1 MPNSQHSKPKL
12 TSHSG
17 IVSVVLV
24 YAVFAGLWILLSDQ
38 LMQMIVTDPEQ
49 LVWISMFKGWLF
61 VCITSMLLYGTML
74 RWVGSADASLDVP
87 KASRWFRI
95 PFLSLIIIICLFT
108 ATSVINTR
116 EHQKQTEI
124 ARLQAIAD
132 LKATEVIDWLKERQ
146 RNVDFV
152 QTSRFFAEQ
161 FQHWQQAG
169 DEESGRQFQA
179 GLEQFA
185 ANYGFAAV
193 SLLDD
198 QGKKLW
204 GTSKAPQVLN
214 PNVLPAVAKALV
226 GGNSQRM
233 GPTRDAAG
241 QVWLDFIVPLTA
253 LPGPAPIIILH
264 SNLADWLLP
273 KLHTWLL
280 PNASGET
287 LLFRRDGE
295 QVLYLSDLRYHQSPT
310 SDLTLP
316 IATEKLLTAQVLR
329 NNVSSTGFVE
339 GVDYRGIPSIG
350 AVHAI
355 EGTDWILLAKFDQA
369 DLYREVSGDTAW
381 IFFAGLVTLFVS
393 IAGFY
398 LLRQSQQLAVIKAVR
413 QVQDERLEALSL
425 LSAIADSSDDAIFA
439 KDLEGRYTLFNPAAS
454 RFVGKPVEAV
464 LGQDDRAIFPSE
476 QAEKLM
482 TIGRQVIANNAISYQ
497 EETLDTTDD
506 GRRIFLATKGP
517 LSDKQGQVIGI
528 FGISRDITALKQV
541 EQSLRVGEERL
552 RLAQSSAHIG
562 IWDWDVNT
570 GAVTWTG
577 ELEEIYGY
585 PTGSFPGTYSAF
597 RDRVHPDDLKEVEA
611 LRDQAVN
618 AHQGFDIDFRVQLP
632 CGITRWVNCKG
643 GAIYDDTGNAI
654 RVFGVNIDITKAK
667 VAEQSLRQQSE
678 EITQR
683 NEELERFNRAM
694 VGREL
699 EMIELKKQVNK
710 LSGQLGHASPYPL
723 GFIDAPLVQEKTDG
737 NQ

>member
-1 MPNSQHSKPKL
+1 MPNNQSSRKSS
-12 TSHSG
+12 SHSG

-74 RWVGSADASLDVP
+74 RWIGSGDASLDVP
-87 KASRWFRI
+87 KASHWFRI
-95 PFLSLIIIICLFT
+95 PFLSLVIIICLFT
-108 ATSVINTR
+108 ATSVVNTR

-132 LKATEVIDWLKERQ
+132 LKSAEVIDWLKERQ

-161 FQHWQQAG
+161 FQRWQEAG
-169 DEESGRQFQA
+169 DEQSGRQLQA
-179 GLEQFA
+179 RLEQFA

-193 SLLDD
+193 SILDG
-198 QGKKLW
+198 QGNRLW
-204 GTSKAPQVLN
+204 GTSKAPQVLS
-214 PNVLPAVAKALV
+214 PNVLSAVAKALV
-226 GGNSQRM
+226 VGNAQRI

-241 QVWLDFIVPLTA
+241 QLWLDFIVPLTA
-253 LPGPAPIIILH
+253 LPGSAPIIVLH

-273 KLHTWLL
+273 KLHTWPL
-280 PNASGET
+280 PSASGET

-295 QVLYLSDLRYHQSPT
+295 QVLYLSDLRYHQSST

-316 IATEKLLTAQVLR
+316 IANEKLLAAQALR
-329 NNVSSTGFVE
+329 NNVSSADYIE
-339 GVDYRGIPSIG
+339 GVDYRGTPSIG
-350 AVHAI
+350 VVHAI
-355 EGTDWILLAKFDQA
+355 EGSDWMLLAKFDQV
-369 DLYREVSGDTAW
+369 DLYHEVAGDTAW
-381 IFFAGLVTLFVS
+381 ISFAGLVTLFVS

-398 LLRQSQQLAVIKAVR
+398 LLRQGQQLAVVKAVR
-413 QVQDERLEALSL
+413 QIQEERLEALSL

-439 KDLEGRYTLFNPAAS
+439 KDLEGRYTFFNPAAS
-454 RFVGKPVEAV
+454 LFVGKPVEEV
-464 LGQDDRAIFPSE
+464 LGYDDREIFPLE

-482 TIGRQVIANNAISYQ
+482 AIGQQIIANNAISYQ
-497 EETLDTTDD
+497 EEALDTTN
-506 GRRIFLATKGP
+506 GTRTFLATKGP
-517 LSDKQGQVIGI
+517 LSDKQGQTIGI

-541 EQSLRVGEERL
+541 EQSLREGEERL

-562 IWDWDVNT
+562 IWDWDLNT
-570 GAVTWTG
+570 GAVTWTA

-585 PTGSFPGTYSAF
+585 SKGSFPGTYSAF
-597 RDRVHPDDLKEVEA
+597 SERVHPNDLAEVER
-611 LRDQAVN
+611 LQDEAVN
-618 AHQGFDIDFRVQLP
+618 AHQAFDLDFRILLP
-632 CGITRWVNCKG
+632 SGITRWVSCKG
-643 GAIYDDTGNAI
+643 GAIYDDTGKAV

-678 EITQR
+678 EIAQR

-699 EMIELKKQVNK
+699 EMIELKKRVNK
-710 LSGQLGHASPYPL
+710 LSGQLGHAPPYPL
-723 GFIDAPLVQEKTDG
+723 DFIDAPLVHEKTDG
-737 NQ
+737 SQ

>member
-1 MPNSQHSKPKL
+1 MPNNQPSKPKL
-12 TSHSG
+12 ASHSG

-74 RWVGSADASLDVP
+74 RWVGSGDETLDVP
-87 KASRWFRI
+87 KASHWFRI
-95 PFLSLIIIICLFT
+95 PFLSLVIIICLFT
-108 ATSVINTR
+108 AISIINTR

-124 ARLQAIAD
+124 AKLQAIAD
-132 LKATEVIDWLKERQ
+132 LKAIEVIDWLKERQ

-161 FQHWQQAG
+161 FQRWQEAG
-169 DEESGRQFQA
+169 DEQSGRQLQVR
-179 GLEQFA
+179 LEQFA

-193 SLLDD
+193 SLLDG
-198 QGKKLW
+198 QGNRLW
-204 GTSKAPQVLN
+204 GTSKAPQVLS

-226 GGNSQRM
+226 GGSAQRI

-253 LPGPAPIIILH
+253 LPGPAPIIVLH

-273 KLHTWLL
+273 KLRAWPL
-280 PNASGET
+280 PSTSGET

-295 QVLYLSDLRYHQSPT
+295 QVLYLSDLRYRQPST
-310 SDLTLP
+310 ANLTLP
-316 IATEKLLTAQVLR
+316 IATDKLLAAQALR
-329 NNVSSTGFVE
+329 SDALTNGAIE

-350 AVHAI
+350 VARTI
-355 EGTDWILLAKFDQA
+355 EGTDWLLLAKIDQA
-369 DLYREVSGDTAW
+369 DLYREVAGGTAW
-381 IFFAGLVTLFVS
+381 ISFAGLVTLFVS

-398 LLRQSQQLAVIKAVR
+398 LLRQGQQLAVVKAVR
-413 QVQDERLEALSL
+413 QVQEERLEALSL

-454 RFVGKPVEAV
+454 RFVGKPVEEV
-464 LGQDDRAIFPSE
+464 LGQDDRAIFPPE

-482 TIGRQVIANNAISYQ
+482 AIGRQIIANNAIYYQ
-497 EETLDTTDD
+497 EEALDTTK
-506 GRRIFLATKGP
+506 GTRTFLATKGP

-541 EQSLRVGEERL
+541 EQSLREGEERL
-552 RLAQSSAHIG
+552 LLAQSSAHVG
-562 IWDWDVNT
+562 IWDWDLNT
-570 GAVTWTG
+570 GAITWTA
-577 ELEEIYGY
+577 ELEAIYGY
-585 PTGSFPGTYSAF
+585 PKGSFPGTYSAF
-597 RDRVHPDDLKEVEA
+597 SERVHPDDLAGFERF
-611 LRDQAVN
+611 RDEAVN
-618 AHQGFDIDFRVQLP
+618 AHQSFDYDFRVQLP
-632 CGITRWVNCKG
+632 SGTTRWVSCKG
-643 GAIYDDTGNAI
+643 GAIYDDTGKAT

-678 EITQR
+678 EIAQR
-683 NEELERFNRAM
+683 NEELERFNHAM
-694 VGREL
+694 IGREL
-699 EMIELKKQVNK
+699 EMIELKKRVNK
-710 LSGQLGHASPYPL
+710 LSGQLGHAPPYPL
-723 GFIDAPLVQEKTDG
+723 DFIDAPLVQEKTDG
-737 NQ
+737 SQ